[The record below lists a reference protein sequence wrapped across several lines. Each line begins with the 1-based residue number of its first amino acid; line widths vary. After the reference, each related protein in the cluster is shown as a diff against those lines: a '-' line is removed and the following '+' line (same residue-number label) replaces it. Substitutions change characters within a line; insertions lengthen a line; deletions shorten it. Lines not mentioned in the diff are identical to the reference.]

1 MSCRTERSSGSCAKI
16 FIKLATVTPRNGSKY
31 HYIIFWA
38 EKESTELMK
47 IPELVIPSHVDM
59 QVQVSLKHTL

>member
-16 FIKLATVTPRNGSKY
+16 LIKLASATPHNGSKY
-31 HYIIFWA
+31 HYIIFRA

-47 IPELVIPSHVDM
+47 IPKLAILGRIDM
-59 QVQVSLKHTL
+59 